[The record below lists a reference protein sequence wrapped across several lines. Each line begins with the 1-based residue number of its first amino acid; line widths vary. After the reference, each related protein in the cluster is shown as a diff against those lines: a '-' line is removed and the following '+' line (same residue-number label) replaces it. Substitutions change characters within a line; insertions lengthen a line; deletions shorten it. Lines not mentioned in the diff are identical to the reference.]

1 MKKSKTLSIY
11 MIIMM
16 IIFIIT
22 FSVSIPIL
30 FRPFYYFHIDI
41 LDLTNKTGLDYQT
54 IKNAYDEM
62 MNFCLG
68 LTNTFSTGTLK
79 YSTEGMSHFIDVKNL
94 FILNLTLLLFST
106 LNIIIIP
113 RFLKKRNI
121 TPYRFNGHKN
131 SYYAATILLII
142 FIIIVLF
149 TLPNFSRTFTIFHQ
163 IFFPGKTNWL
173 FDPRYDEIIVIL
185 PEIFFMNCAIL
196 IVSIIIFICLFLII
210 KNKKDSLNIK
220 W

>member
-121 TPYRFNGHKN
+121 IPYKFNGHNN

-220 W
+220 